1 MSRKGKLPIPL
12 PKGITVT
19 VKDGVVTVAG
29 PKGTLHQ
36 NLLPGILIDVKAD
49 QIEVGL
55 AEDQA
60 DQSNN
65 HGLYRSLLANMVQG
79 ASQAFEKKLEL
90 VGVGYRAAVQGQ
102 LLDLQL
108 GFSHPTKVNIPQ
120 GLTVKVE
127 KNIISI
133 SGIDKQLVGQF
144 AADIRSIRP
153 PEPYQG
159 KGVRYVGEY
168 VRRKAGKTAK
178 K

>member
-36 NLLPGILIDVKAD
+36 NLLPGILIDV
-49 QIEVGL
+49 QSGQLEVGL
-55 AEDQA
+55 AEEQA
-60 DQSNN
+60 DQGHN
-65 HGLYRSLLANMVQG
+65 HGLYRSLLANMVLG
-79 ASQAFEKKLEL
+79 TSQAFEKKLEL

-102 LLDLQL
+102 LLDLLL
-108 GFSHPTKVNIPQ
+108 GYSHPTKIAIPQ
-120 GLTVKVE
+120 GITVKVE
-127 KNIISI
+127 KNIITI
-133 SGIDKQLVGQF
+133 SGIDKQSVGQF
-144 AADIRSIRP
+144 AADIRSMRP